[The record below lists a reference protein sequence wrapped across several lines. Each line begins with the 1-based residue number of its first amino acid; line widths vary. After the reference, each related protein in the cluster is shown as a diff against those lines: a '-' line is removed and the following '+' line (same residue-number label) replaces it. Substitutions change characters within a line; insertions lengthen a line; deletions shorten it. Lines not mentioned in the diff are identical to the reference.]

1 MLPLQAVDQ
10 LNSSADSYQRCME
23 LDYMGE
29 VCQEMFLAAMCEQRM
44 ELASRQRNQKLDET
58 QKKLDL
64 FYANMDLV
72 KKQQLA
78 ASAGAPTPPV
88 KTTRAASESR
98 KKSSGEESRV
108 VQDKKMKL
116 DQDGGSKSC
125 PHVSKEVEKEDRV
138 NGRDLEQALDQVLN
152 ESDGKSQLQS
162 SETGKSTER
171 TRPYFRL
178 VLKPLPPEELEDK
191 TVAESVGRTD
201 EEHCFNTGWSL
212 LLHQSPNLHYEY
224 QELENDHVESEWS
237 ISSWNEILMLEKIEP
252 ATPPLQPHV
261 DLSKLAPRRE
271 YPKNLYSVEFLP
283 YHPLPDV
290 LEEVVYPPGDLATPP
305 LFHDPYWPRKRV
317 CLDLVREM
325 RNIPGVEQY
334 TGTFITP
341 EARGAE

>member
-1 MLPLQAVDQ
+1 
-10 LNSSADSYQRCME
+10 ME

-44 ELASRQRNQKLDET
+44 EMASRQRNQKLDET

-72 KKQQLA
+72 KKQQQA

-88 KTTRAASESR
+88 KTMKAAPESR
-98 KKSSGEESRV
+98 KKSSGEESK
-108 VQDKKMKL
+108 VQDVKTTV
-116 DQDGGSKSC
+116 DQDGGDKSC
-125 PHVSKEVEKEDRV
+125 PRGGKRAGKD
-138 NGRDLEQALDQVLN
+138 GRAEGQDLEQALDQVLN
-152 ESDGKSQLQS
+152 ESDEREQLQS
-162 SETGKSTER
+162 GEVDKSTER
-171 TRPYFRL
+171 TRPNFRL
-178 VLKPLPPEELEDK
+178 VLRPLPPEELEDK
-191 TVAESVGRTD
+191 AVTGSVGGVEGEQCFQ
-201 EEHCFNTGWSL
+201 EEWNMF
-212 LLHQSPNLHYEY
+212 LHQCPNLFFED
-224 QELENDHVESEWS
+224 QESDCDHVELEPN
-237 ISSWNEILMLEKIEP
+237 ISPWKEILMLEKIEP

-261 DLSKLAPRRE
+261 DLSKLTPRRE

-283 YHPLPDV
+283 YHLLPDV
-290 LEEVVYPPGDLATPP
+290 LDEVVYPPGEDGMPP
-305 LFHDPYWPRKRV
+305 LFHDPYWPRKRA